1 MRSVEKTIRREMKNE
16 RFARAYSEERMRLEI
31 AHRMAEA
38 RHKHHL
44 SQTTVAHRMGV
55 TPQAVSRMEKG
66 LLNLT
71 LGSIYKYAKAVR
83 EPLVITIG

>member
-1 MRSVEKTIRREMKNE
+1 MRRAADALQHEMKS
-16 RFARAYSEERMRLEI
+16 RAFARAYSEERMRLEI